1 MSNHAPPAS
10 RICAAAL
17 LLLALAG
24 AAGCAAFN
32 KCGFR
37 GCPGDADITARVR
50 ALYAQ
55 YPALE
60 GTNSIDIQTINHV
73 VYLRGL
79 VDTPFEREVA
89 EDVAS
94 QAEGVTRVENLLGIN
109 NAR

>member
-1 MSNHAPPAS
+1 MSRHAIPVFRRCAS
-10 RICAAAL
+10 AL
-17 LLLALAG
+17 LILALG
-24 AAGCAAFN
+24 VSAGCGVFN
-32 KCGFR
+32 KCGLR
-37 GCPGDADITARVR
+37 GCPGDAEITARVR
-50 ALYAQ
+50 ALYDQ

-94 QAEGVTRVENLLGIN
+94 RAEGVSRVVNALGIN